1 MSRKLVLIII
11 GVAAAASLVGYN
23 FFSKKENGSFTFEEA
38 ARAAVAQRVSE
49 TGTVKISDKAKLSF
63 KSAGKIGEIYAAA
76 GDIVRKDQDL
86 VSLDSEQ
93 LSIQLSQARAELR
106 EVREKKG
113 NAQVSLDS
121 AENELAD
128 AVNKANDALKSAY
141 EDAVAALD
149 DAYLKVYNAKLAV
162 NVIMNLY
169 FNNTGSYEA
178 SDINQKKSQM
188 EYDLSVLK
196 IYIDKIKDNPTNEN
210 IDEAILKSGVIL
222 ARVQNCLADIRDII
236 QNSAY
241 HDIVSSNDRAG
252 LDTHRSNIN
261 TAISDIADA
270 KQSISST
277 KAANEANITVAKAKV
292 AEMGD
297 QLRDEDNGL
306 YRAQIDQAAAKVELL
321 RSQMQD
327 AVLKS
332 PADGMVTEVEKK
344 EGETVQ
350 PGETVLYFLPEG
362 PFAIK
367 VNIYEGDIIKVKVG
381 DRASISLTAI
391 PDLTFGGEVVAIDPA
406 ETIMNDVVY
415 YEVTIAL
422 GENIDGI
429 KQGMTADITIETNRK
444 ENVLAVPKGAVEK
457 IDGKTIVK
465 VLKNGKAEDREII
478 VGLKG
483 DDLVEVVSGLAEG
496 EKIVTGKK

>member
-11 GVAAAASLVGYN
+11 AIAIAAGFISYN
-23 FFSKKENGSFTFEEA
+23 FFLKKESDSFAFEEA
-38 ARAAVAQRVSE
+38 AKATVAQRVSE

-63 KSAGKIGEIYAAA
+63 KSAGEIGKIYVGA
-76 GDIVRKDQDL
+76 GDIVKKDQDL

-93 LSIQLSQARAELR
+93 LNIQLSQAQAELR

-113 NAQVSLDS
+113 NAQVSLDN
-121 AENELAD
+121 AKNELAD
-128 AVNKANDALKSAY
+128 AINKANDALKSAY
-141 EDAVAALD
+141 EDVVVALD

-162 NVIMNLY
+162 NVIMNLD

-178 SDINQKKSQM
+178 SDINQKKSQI
-188 EYDLSVLK
+188 EYDLNALK
-196 IYIDKIKDNPTNEN
+196 SYTDKIKDHPTNEN
-210 IDEAILKSGVIL
+210 IDEAILKSEAIL
-222 ARVQNCLADIRDII
+222 ARVQNCLADVRNII

-241 HDIVSSNDRAG
+241 HDIVSSDDRAS

-261 TAISDIADA
+261 TAVSDIANA

-277 KAANEANITVAKAKV
+277 KAANEANITTAKAKV
-292 AEMGD
+292 AEMED

-306 YRAQIDQAAAKVELL
+306 YRAQIDQAAAKMELL
-321 RSQMQD
+321 QSQMQD

-350 PGETVLYFLPEG
+350 SGETVLYFLPEG

-381 DRASISLTAI
+381 DQASISLTAI
-391 PDLTFGGEVVAIDPA
+391 PDLTFKGEVVAIDPA
-406 ETIMNDVVY
+406 ETILNEVVY

-422 GENIDGI
+422 GENIEGI
-429 KQGMTADITIETNRK
+429 KQGMTADITIETNK
-444 ENVLAVPKGAVEK
+444 KDKVLAIPKGTVEK
-457 IDGKTIVK
+457 VDGKTMVK
-465 VLKNGKAEDREII
+465 VLKNGKAEYREII